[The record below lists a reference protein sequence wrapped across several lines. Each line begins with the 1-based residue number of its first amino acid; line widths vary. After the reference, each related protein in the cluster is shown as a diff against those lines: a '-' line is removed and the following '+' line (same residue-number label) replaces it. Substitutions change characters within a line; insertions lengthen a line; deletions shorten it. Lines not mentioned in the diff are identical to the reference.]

1 MVVRLQAVRAVQAF
15 QRWLEQSE
23 ATRKGQGWHRTSWR
37 VRWLL
42 PLLGGEGR
50 GEGEPSHHL
59 PSAATVDS
67 HLAPLKTAEN
77 FKPQRN

>member
-1 MVVRLQAVRAVQAF
+1 MVVRLPALRAVQVF

-23 ATRKGQGWHRTSWR
+23 ETRKRQGWHRTR
-37 VRWLL
+37 CRGRWLL

-67 HLAPLKTAEN
+67 HLASLKIAEN
-77 FKPQRN
+77 RFP